1 MMSERPKILIVDDE
15 PFNVDYLEQELE
27 DLEYETVSAAN
38 GEEGLQQVVATQPDM
53 ILLDIMMPVMDG
65 FQMLE
70 KLKDEPDW
78 RDIPVVIISAMND
91 MNSVVRGIQL
101 GADDYLPKPFDPVLL
116 KARLDAGLMRKRLR
130 DLEKQ
135 YLAGLEKELEIG
147 HNIQLSFLP
156 TELPKIDGWEV
167 AASLKAAR
175 EVAGD
180 FYDVFEVDESLC
192 LVIGDVCDKGVGAAL
207 FMTLFRSLLRFTIT
221 AKNSSNTLS
230 PAEKLNH
237 AVTLT
242 NNYVANIHGDTG
254 MFATVFIG
262 LLNPKDGKLSYINA
276 GHERP
281 LFISGNGKG
290 QQELK
295 STGIAVGVMPDW
307 DFSVEEIALEYGDLL
322 FAYTDGVPDVT
333 DIDENLFGKN
343 QLFEILGSKIRSA
356 PDLISEINN
365 ALTAHIGE
373 AKQFDDITMM
383 AVKRLKENNA

>member
-1 MMSERPKILIVDDE
+1 MTNRPKILIVDDE

-27 DLEYETVSAAN
+27 DLDYDTVSAAN
-38 GEEGLQQVVATQPDM
+38 GEEGLQQIAVTLPDM

-65 FQMLE
+65 FKMLQ
-70 KLKDEPDW
+70 KLKAEPNW

-116 KARLDAGLMRKRLR
+116 RARLDAGLMRKRLR
-130 DLEKQ
+130 DLEKN
-135 YLAGLEKELEIG
+135 YLQSLKRELDVG

-156 TELPKIDGWEV
+156 TVLPHIEGWEI
-167 AASLKAAR
+167 AASFKAAR

-180 FYDVFEVDESLC
+180 FYDIFEVAECVC

-207 FMTLFRSLLRFTIT
+207 FMTLFRSLLRFTIS
-221 AKNSSNTLS
+221 AKNISDTLS

-237 AVTLT
+237 AVSLT
-242 NNYVANIHGDTG
+242 NNYVASIHGDTG

-262 LLNPKDGKLSYINA
+262 LLNPEDGKLSYINA

-281 LFISGNGKG
+281 ILLRRDGGS
-290 QQELK
+290 QQILK
-295 STGIAVGVMPDW
+295 TTGAAIGVMPDW
-307 DFSVEEIALEYGDLL
+307 EYSVAEIKLNTEDLL
-322 FAYTDGVPDVT
+322 FIFTDG
-333 DIDENLFGKN
+333 
-343 QLFEILGSKIRSA
+343 A
-356 PDLISEINN
+356 PDLEDSNGHFFGKPRLFEFLGNNSHSPSDLLDEINN
-365 ALTAHIGE
+365 ALNVHIGD

-383 AVKRLKENNA
+383 AVRRLQEIQ

>member
-1 MMSERPKILIVDDE
+1 MMADRPKILIVDDE

-27 DLEYETVSAAN
+27 DMDYDTVSASN
-38 GEEGLQQVVATQPDM
+38 GQEGLQQVATTQPDM
-53 ILLDIMMPVMDG
+53 ILLDIMMPIMDG
-65 FQMLE
+65 FEMLQ
-70 KLKDEPDW
+70 KLKAEPDW
-78 RDIPVVIISAMND
+78 RNIPVVIISAMND

-101 GADDYLPKPFDPVLL
+101 GADDYLPKPFEPMLL

-135 YLAGLEKELEIG
+135 YLQGLEKELEIG

-156 TELPKIDGWEV
+156 AELPQVEGWEI
-167 AASLKAAR
+167 AASLKSAR

-180 FYDVFEVDESLC
+180 FYDVFETDGDVC

-221 AKNSSNTLS
+221 AKNILETFS
-230 PAEKLNH
+230 PAEKLNY

-262 LLNPKDGKLSYINA
+262 LLNPEDGKLSYINA

-281 LFISGNGKG
+281 ILISGKSGA
-290 QQELK
+290 QQDLE
-295 STGIAVGVMPDW
+295 STGIAAGVIPDW
-307 DFSVEEIALEYGDLL
+307 NFSVEEILLEPGDLL
-322 FAYTDGVPDVT
+322 FAYTDGVHEVIDV
-333 DIDENLFGKN
+333 DEIFFGKE
-343 QLFEILGSKIRSA
+343 QLFDLLESDVRSA
-356 PDLISEINN
+356 ADLIGEINT
-365 ALTAHIGE
+365 ALIAHVGN
-373 AKQFDDITMM
+373 AKQFDDITML
-383 AVKRLKENNA
+383 AVKCLNEKK

>member
-1 MMSERPKILIVDDE
+1 MTDRPKILIVDDE

-27 DLEYETVSAAN
+27 DLDYDTVSAAN
-38 GEEGLQQVVATQPDM
+38 GEEGLQQIAATHPDM

-65 FQMLE
+65 FTMLQ
-70 KLKDEPDW
+70 KLKAEPDW

-116 KARLDAGLMRKRLR
+116 RARLDAGLMRKRLR
-130 DLEKQ
+130 DLEKN
-135 YLAGLEKELEIG
+135 YLQSLERELEIG

-156 TELPKIDGWEV
+156 TALPQIEGWEI

-180 FYDVFEVDESLC
+180 FYDIFEVAESVC

-207 FMTLFRSLLRFTIT
+207 FMTLFRSLLRFTIS
-221 AKNSSNTLS
+221 AKNVSDILS

-237 AVTLT
+237 AVSLT

-281 LFISGNGKG
+281 ILLRRENGS
-290 QQELK
+290 QDILK
-295 STGIAVGVMPDW
+295 TTGIAIGVMPDW
-307 DFSVEEIALEYGDLL
+307 EYSVAEIKLNSEDLL
-322 FAYTDGVPDVT
+322 FVFTDGAPEAD
-333 DIDENLFGKN
+333 DSNGDFFGRPR
-343 QLFEILGSKIRSA
+343 LFEFLGNNSIS
-356 PDLISEINN
+356 PSDLLEEINN
-365 ALTAHIGE
+365 ALNVHKGN

-383 AVKRLKENNA
+383 AVKRLQEVQ

>member
-1 MMSERPKILIVDDE
+1 
-15 PFNVDYLEQELE
+15 
-27 DLEYETVSAAN
+27 
-38 GEEGLQQVVATQPDM
+38 
-53 ILLDIMMPVMDG
+53 
-65 FQMLE
+65 
-70 KLKDEPDW
+70 
-78 RDIPVVIISAMND
+78 
-91 MNSVVRGIQL
+91 
-101 GADDYLPKPFDPVLL
+101 
-116 KARLDAGLMRKRLR
+116 
-130 DLEKQ
+130 
-135 YLAGLEKELEIG
+135 
-147 HNIQLSFLP
+147 LSFLP

-180 FYDVFEVDESLC
+180 FYDLFEVDESLC

-221 AKNSSNTLS
+221 AKNSSDTLS

-262 LLNPKDGKLSYINA
+262 LLSPKDGKLSYINA

-281 LFISGNGKG
+281 LFISGSGEG

-343 QLFEILGSKIRSA
+343 QLFEILGGKIRSA
-356 PDLISEINN
+356 PDLISEISN

-383 AVKRLKENNA
+383 AVKRLKEKL

>member
-1 MMSERPKILIVDDE
+1 MTDRPKILIVDDE

-27 DLEYETVSAAN
+27 DLNYDTVSAAN
-38 GEEGLQQVVATQPDM
+38 GEEGLRQVAATQPDM

-65 FQMLE
+65 FEMLQ
-70 KLKDEPDW
+70 KLKDEPNL
-78 RDIPVVIISAMND
+78 REIPVVIISAMND

-101 GADDYLPKPFDPVLL
+101 GADDYLPKPFDPLLL

-130 DLEKQ
+130 DLEKK
-135 YLAGLEKELEIG
+135 YLQSLEKELEIG

-156 TELPKIDGWEV
+156 AELPQIGGWDIG
-167 AASLKAAR
+167 ASLKAAR

-180 FYDVFEVDESLC
+180 FYDVFEVDGYVC

-221 AKNSSNTLS
+221 AKNISESLS
-230 PAEKLNH
+230 PTEKLNY

-242 NNYVANIHGDTG
+242 NNYVANVHGDTG

-262 LLNPKDGKLSYINA
+262 LLNPEDGKLSYINA

-281 LFISGNGKG
+281 ILISGNDGG
-290 QQELK
+290 QESLK

-307 DFSVEEIALEYGDLL
+307 DFSVEEIVLEPGDSL

-333 DIDENLFGKN
+333 DVDGIFFGKK
-343 QLFEILGSKIRSA
+343 QLFEILGSGVRPAS
-356 PDLISEINN
+356 DLISEINA
-365 ALTAHIGE
+365 ALTAHVGN

-383 AVKRLKENNA
+383 AVRRLKEKQ

>member
-1 MMSERPKILIVDDE
+1 MTDRPKILIIDDE
-15 PFNVDYLEQELE
+15 PMNVDYLEQELE
-27 DLEYETVSAAN
+27 DLKYDTVSAAN
-38 GEEGLQQVVATQPDM
+38 GAEGLQQVATTHPDM

-70 KLKDEPDW
+70 KLKENPSW

-101 GADDYLPKPFDPVLL
+101 GAEDYLPKPFDPVLL

-135 YLAGLEKELEIG
+135 YLKSMEKELEIG

-156 TELPKIDGWEV
+156 DKLPQIAGWEIE
-167 AASLKAAR
+167 ASLIAAR

-180 FYDVFEVDESLC
+180 FYDIFEVGEYLC
-192 LVIGDVCDKGVGAAL
+192 LLIGDVCDKGVGAAL

-221 AKNSSNTLS
+221 AKNISDTLS
-230 PAEKLNH
+230 PIEKLKH

-262 LLNPKDGKLSYINA
+262 LLNLEDGKLYYINA

-281 LFISGNGKG
+281 MLVDESGNR
-290 QQELK
+290 QQELE
-295 STGIAVGVMPDW
+295 STGIAIGVMPDMEY
-307 DFSVEEIALEYGDLL
+307 SVKEIVLDPGDLL

-333 DIDENLFGKN
+333 DVDEIPFGKEP
-343 QLFEILGSKIRSA
+343 LFKLLANDTCCVS
-356 PDLISEINN
+356 DLVSGIN
-365 ALTAHIGE
+365 AKLTTHIGE
-373 AKQFDDITMM
+373 AKQFDDITMV
-383 AVKRLKENNA
+383 AVKRLKE

>member
-1 MMSERPKILIVDDE
+1 MSGRPKILIIDDE

-27 DLEYETVSAAN
+27 DLNYETVSAAN
-38 GEEGLQQVVATQPDM
+38 GEEGLQQVAATQPDM

-65 FQMLE
+65 FEMLQ

-101 GADDYLPKPFDPVLL
+101 GAEDYLPKPFDPVLL

-130 DLEKQ
+130 DLEKD
-135 YLAGLEKELEIG
+135 YLQNMEKELEIG
-147 HNIQLSFLP
+147 RNIQLSFLP
-156 TELPKIDGWEV
+156 AEVPQFDGWEI
-167 AASLKAAR
+167 AASLEAAR

-180 FYDVFEVDESLC
+180 FYDVFETGDDIC

-221 AKNSSNTLS
+221 ADNISERFS
-230 PAEKLNH
+230 PAEKLTH

-242 NNYVANIHGDTG
+242 NNYVANIHGETG

-262 LLNPKDGKLSYINA
+262 LLSPQNGKLTYINA

-281 LFISGNGKG
+281 VLIGGSGS
-290 QQELK
+290 QQQALK

-307 DFSVEEIALEYGDLL
+307 EFSVKEIVFNPGDFL
-322 FAYTDGVPDVT
+322 FAYTDGVPEVT
-333 DIDENLFGKN
+333 DVDGNFFGKE
-343 QLFEILGSKIRSA
+343 QLFKLLGHNARSA
-356 PDLISEINN
+356 SDLVRDIN
-365 ALTAHIGE
+365 ATLTAHSGA

-383 AVKRLKENNA
+383 VVKRLKEK

>member
-1 MMSERPKILIVDDE
+1 MMPDRPKILIIDDE

-27 DLEYETVSAAN
+27 DLDYDTVSAAN
-38 GEEGLQQVVATQPDM
+38 GKEGLLQVAATQPDM

-65 FQMLE
+65 FEMLE
-70 KLKDEPDW
+70 KLKSEPDW
-78 RDIPVVIISAMND
+78 RDIPVVIVSAMND

-116 KARLDAGLMRKRLR
+116 KARLNAGLMRKRLR
-130 DLEKQ
+130 DLEKDYFQ
-135 YLAGLEKELEIG
+135 SLEKELEIG
-147 HNIQLSFLP
+147 RNIQLGFLP
-156 TELPKIDGWEV
+156 AEIPQIEGWEI
-167 AASLKAAR
+167 AASLEAAR

-180 FYDVFEVDESLC
+180 FYDVFETGGEICFV
-192 LVIGDVCDKGVGAAL
+192 VGDVCDKGVGAAL

-221 AKNSSNTLS
+221 ANNISESFS

-242 NNYVANIHGDTG
+242 NNYVANTHGDTG

-262 LLNPKDGKLSYINA
+262 LLNPEDGKLIYINA

-281 LFISGNGKG
+281 IIIEGSGSR
-290 QQELK
+290 QQALE

-307 DFSVEEIALEYGDLL
+307 EFSVSEILLKPGDLL
-322 FAYTDGVPDVT
+322 FAFTDGVPELT
-333 DIDENLFGKN
+333 DIDGNFFGKE
-343 QLFEILGSKIRSA
+343 QLFELLANYARSA
-356 PDLISEINN
+356 SDLVNDINA
-365 ALTAHIGE
+365 ALTVHCGE

-383 AVKRLKENNA
+383 AVKRLKDKS